1 MIDAKTKGNIMQGKT
16 ALVTGGMGG
25 IGTSIAQHL
34 AAQGVRV
41 AVTYH
46 KGGDHRLGLQWQQDQ
61 QQLGYNFPIFYADI
75 SDFESSQSMVDEVI
89 QKMGKIEILVNNA
102 GITADVTL
110 AKMLPEQWHKV
121 INTNLNSTF
130 NVTRNVLK
138 DMIQNQY
145 GRIIN
150 ISSINGQKGQ
160 FGQTNYCASK
170 AGIHGFTKALAYE
183 VARKGI
189 TVNTVSP
196 GYVKTGMLAKVASPI
211 LEDII
216 KQIPAGRLAEPEEI
230 ARVVGFLASTEASY
244 ITGAN
249 IAINGGQHMF

>member
-1 MIDAKTKGNIMQGKT
+1 MKDKI

-25 IGTSIAQHL
+25 IGTVIAQQL
-34 AAQGVRV
+34 AQQGAIV
-41 AVTYH
+41 AVTYN
-46 KGGDHRLGLQWQQDQ
+46 KGGNHELAKDWQAQ
-61 QQLGYNFPIFYADI
+61 QKELGYTFTTFHADLT
-75 SDFESSQSMVDEVI
+75 DYTATENMVNSVLD
-89 QKMGKIEILVNNA
+89 QFSKIDILINNA
-102 GITADVTL
+102 GITNDTTL
-110 AKMLPEQWHKV
+110 AKMQPQQWHTV
-121 INTNLNSTF
+121 INANLNSIF
-130 NVTRNVLK
+130 NVTQNIVK
-138 DMIQNQY
+138 AMIDNKY

-170 AGIHGFTKALAYE
+170 AAIHGFTKALAQE

-196 GYVKTGMLAKVASPI
+196 GYVHTNMIEKIAPNI

-216 KQIPAGRLAEPEEI
+216 KQIPVGRLATPAEI
-230 ARVVGFLASTEASY
+230 ARVVTFLATQDAAY